1 MGVCPKAASLYEVM
15 LGNRREAGEIFERT
29 KQPRFDAS
37 PVPQFAVEWNLEVSV
52 VGDLAQT
59 VGLPGSQLRTRK
71 GLDGIVSRAA
81 RSIVTHRRSNTLP
94 ARCPAD
100 TPVADARGTV
110 RR

>member
-59 VGLPGSQLRTRK
+59 VGLPGSQLRTRRCRE
-71 GLDGIVSRAA
+71 GIVPRAA
-81 RSIVTHRRSNTLP
+81 RSSVTHRRKNPLP
-94 ARCPAD
+94 GGSPAD
-100 TPVADARGTV
+100 
-110 RR
+110 